1 MFACLA
7 HFADFLFV
15 FVFVFMIQCFDVNGR
30 WGHGWKGCVCGG
42 GVGGCKTMSK

>member
-15 FVFVFMIQCFDVNGR
+15 FVFMIQCFDVNGG
-30 WGHGWKGCVCGG
+30 WGHGRKGGG
-42 GVGGCKTMSK
+42 GVGGRGCKTMSK